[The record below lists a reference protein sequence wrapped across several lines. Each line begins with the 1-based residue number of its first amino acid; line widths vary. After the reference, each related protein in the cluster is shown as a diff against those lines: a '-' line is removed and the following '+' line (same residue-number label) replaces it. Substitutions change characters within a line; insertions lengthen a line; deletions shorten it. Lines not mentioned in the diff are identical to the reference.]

1 MVPVLNSLYP
11 PSPPRLRSRHNVT
24 IEKINSAT
32 LRPEELEA
40 VYAISRAVALAENM
54 DSALDEII
62 RLARPVFIFD
72 NMILY
77 LRSNEGVQPIFA
89 RAIGRGRFR
98 EAELSWG
105 EATAFEVLQGSGVV
119 SRVEEGGEDVT
130 DRTRLRFLLGLPL
143 FLENQMAGALVFI
156 RFGGPPFA
164 PDQIRVSEFI
174 AGLVAQL
181 LGHDRLVK
189 RIASL
194 EAERRLDRLQEDFIA
209 TVSHELLTPLG
220 FIKGYAT
227 TLLRQDTSWDD
238 ATRREFL
245 TIIDEEADRLRELI
259 DNLMD
264 SSRLQAGT
272 LKMSFQPIRL
282 DAFLR
287 DMVMRALSLHDNI
300 TIVLPPE
307 MPEIKLEADSTRLA
321 QVFDNLLTNASKYA
335 PNSTV
340 TISLISEP
348 GAAHITVSDN
358 GPGIA
363 EEHLSSLFK
372 RFYRVPNR
380 DTSIR
385 GTGLGL
391 FICRQIVHAH
401 GGEIWAE
408 SAVGKGTTFHLR
420 LPFHPQ
426 TKGQE
431 LSLRE
436 SDL

>member
-1 MVPVLNSLYP
+1 M
-11 PSPPRLRSRHNVT
+11 T
-24 IEKINSAT
+24 IEKINPAT

-54 DSALDEII
+54 DTALDEII

-77 LRSNEGVQPIFA
+77 LRGEEGLQPTFA

-105 EATAFEVLQGSGVV
+105 EATALEVMQASGVITRIED
-119 SRVEEGGEDVT
+119 SGEEVK

-143 FLENQMAGALVFI
+143 YLENQMAGALVFI
-156 RFGGPPFA
+156 RFGGPPYA
-164 PDQIRVSEFI
+164 PDQIRVAEFI
-174 AGLVAQL
+174 AGLVSQL

-189 RIASL
+189 HIANL

-227 TLLRQDTSWDD
+227 TLLRQDTSWDES
-238 ATRREFL
+238 TRREFL
-245 TIIDEEADRLRELI
+245 TIIDEEADRLHELI

-272 LKMSFQPIRL
+272 LKMTFQPLRI
-282 DAFLR
+282 DALLR
-287 DMVMRALSLHDNI
+287 DIVMRALSLHDNI
-300 TIVLPPE
+300 KIVLPSEIPE
-307 MPEIKLEADSTRLA
+307 VKIDADATRLA
-321 QVFDNLLTNASKYA
+321 QVFDNLLNNASKYA

-340 TISLISEP
+340 MITLSAETSYT
-348 GAAHITVSDN
+348 HITVSDN

-363 EEHLSSLFK
+363 EEHLGSLFK
-372 RFYRVPNR
+372 RFYRVPGR
-380 DTSIR
+380 DASTR

-391 FICRQIVHAH
+391 FICRQIVKAH

-408 SAVGKGTTFHLR
+408 SKVGKGTTFHVR
-420 LPFHPQ
+420 LPYHPNSS
-426 TKGQE
+426 GQE

-436 SDL
+436 NET